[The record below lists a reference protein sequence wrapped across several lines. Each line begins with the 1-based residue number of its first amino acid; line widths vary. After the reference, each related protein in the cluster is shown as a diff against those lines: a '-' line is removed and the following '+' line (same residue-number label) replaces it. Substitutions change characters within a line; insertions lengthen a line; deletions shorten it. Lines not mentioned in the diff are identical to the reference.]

1 MRARAALAWALSI
14 CFWLAVWVVP
24 AHAQLRAASGADAGA
39 DVPADGT
46 ADGGPA
52 ARGLSEGGLADGG
65 LAEGTS
71 APTDPAEPPVSASA
85 AGTWRTAEHDT
96 LLGKPVRFVEVV
108 LQAPSRPDPE
118 HGRLIEGVA
127 LPPVRSVKLGEP
139 FTQATARRAME
150 EVLDTGDFADA
161 KVSAAPEADGVRV
174 IVEVVVRKIL
184 ADVFVLQVGGR
195 IDKEELLRDAEL
207 GKGKEISGDKLPF
220 YRKKIQA
227 HLERRGFPKAMVR
240 LQFSRDPQ
248 AKNLVSLVVTV
259 VAARA
264 NLAREVVFEF
274 VREDGK
280 PDHSQRSRLRSV
292 EKAVKAYSIEAKSV
306 LDEDKLEADDL
317 ELRTRLQAIGYFQAE
332 VHHEID
338 GIGESG
344 AVLHVRIALGPVYTL
359 RFEGNDHYDADAL
372 RGALGIAEES
382 DRSAVHLAGKLREFY
397 VQRGFLDAEV
407 EPKELGGKND
417 LVHTFWFRI
426 YEHDRIGVRTRHY
439 PCFSAAALAG
449 TKLDTAPRT
458 VRSIGTEIDSFL
470 EEELPGEDLLRSPR
484 PSGLAATIGGGTM
497 RQRDPL
503 DLDPSLTFAPET
515 YDRAVDHVRDL
526 YRADGYLEVE
536 VGPLTVI
543 RRRCKKSS
551 PPGECRTI
559 EPPTPDESAICAFD
573 ARGLPLPVP
582 APDPAETCVPD
593 PEHHVECERMVNL
606 RIPVKLGPRSILYEV
621 TFSGVREQRPQDLF
635 EAMKLQ
641 VGKPASTVKLEE
653 ARRKLL
659 EYYREQG
666 YAFAEAKFNLEFST
680 DHTRVRARFDVTE
693 SERVLVRGI
702 IVRGLERTDEALL
715 RRRVALEVCK
725 DQRTCEPYRSSLVRR
740 TEERIA
746 TLGVFASVSVG
757 LENPYLPEKWKN
769 VVIEVSER
777 VPQVTELRV
786 GFSSGQ
792 GIRLG
797 GEYGHRNIFGRAIS
811 FSLLAELSYLPT
823 FFITEFIRDPL
834 LEENFVNILGDPG
847 FGTRT
852 ATRITGSLQFPE
864 TGLGPL
870 FRGVL
875 DGVFVHDLQRDYYVR
890 KFAAIPSLAFT
901 PERRLRFSA
910 GQSFEFNS
918 VRIFQGGN
926 LENYLSGLA
935 QNGELTVDRAARLL
949 VPDGTSFAFAQK
961 VTAGWDR
968 RDNSLDATRGTFIG
982 TTLEHVDAFPVSEE
996 RGITAGIA
1004 RESHFLKVVQTI
1016 SGYIPIYKRL
1026 RLALSVRAGANVQI
1040 TRDSVTYPDRLFF
1053 LGGADSMRAWYQTTF
1068 MPQDDAD
1075 QVYADRDK
1083 PSTIANPNA
1092 GQPNQPDTLPNPD
1105 KFTERSRPVR
1115 GGNLLFNPRAE
1126 LRIPLSGAIET
1137 VGFLDLGNLWT
1148 DIAYPFEKREFPM
1161 RYAVGTGLRLQTPVF
1176 PIVFDVG
1183 FNPSRRYFERS
1194 WAFNFA
1200 IGLF

>member
-1 MRARAALAWALSI
+1 MRARAALAWALSLL
-14 CFWLAVWVVP
+14 FFLAAWVFPVR
-24 AHAQLRAASGADAGA
+24 AQTRLPEMADAGS
-39 DVPADGT
+39 D
-46 ADGGPA
+46 
-52 ARGLSEGGLADGG
+52 
-65 LAEGTS
+65 AETS
-71 APTDPAEPPVSASA
+71 APVTIAPPSKVATA
-85 AGTWRTAEHDT
+85 TWRTPEHDA

-108 LQAPSRPDPE
+108 LLAPSPPDPE
-118 HGRLIEGVA
+118 HAGLILGVP
-127 LPPVRSVKLGEP
+127 LPKVQSVKLGEP
-139 FTQATARRAME
+139 FTQAAARRAME
-150 EVLDTGDFADA
+150 EVLESGDFADA
-161 KVSAAPEADGVRV
+161 KVSAASEGDGVRV
-174 IVEVVVRKIL
+174 VVEVVIRKIL
-184 ADVFVLQVGGR
+184 SDVSVVQLGGR

-227 HLERRGFPKAMVR
+227 HLERRGFPKTIIALHFTPDAQKRNVVG
-240 LQFSRDPQ
+240 
-248 AKNLVSLVVTV
+248 LVITV
-259 VAARA
+259 VAAKA
-264 NLAREVVFEF
+264 NVTREVSFDF
-274 VREDGK
+274 VREDGR
-280 PDHSQRSRLRSV
+280 PDTSQRGRLRAV
-292 EKAVKAYSIEAKSV
+292 DKAVKAYTFKPKSV

-317 ELRTRLQAIGYFQAE
+317 ELKTRLQAIGYFRAE
-332 VHHEID
+332 VTHLVD
-338 GIGESG
+338 GFTETG
-344 AVLHVRIALGPVYTL
+344 AVLHVRVVLGPLFTL

-372 RGALGIAEES
+372 RGALGIADES
-382 DRSAVHLAGKLREFY
+382 DRSAIHLAGKTREFY

-407 EPKELGGKND
+407 EATELGGKDD
-417 LVHTFWFRI
+417 LVHTYAFRV
-426 YEHDRIGVRTRHY
+426 YEHDRVGVRTRRY
-439 PCFSAAALAG
+439 PCFSSAALNG
-449 TKLDTAPRT
+449 VKLETAPRT
-458 VRSIGTEIDSFL
+458 VSSIGNEIDSFL

-484 PSGLAATIGGGTM
+484 PSGLGATIGGGPM

-515 YDRAVDHVRDL
+515 YGRAVDHVRDL

-536 VGPLTVI
+536 VGPLSVV
-543 RRRCKKSS
+543 RRRCKKNS
-551 PPGECRTI
+551 PPGECVTI
-559 EPPTPDESAICAFD
+559 EPPKVDERAICAFD
-573 ARGLPLPVP
+573 PRGLPLPVP
-582 APDPAETCVPD
+582 EPDPAENCVSD
-593 PEHHVECERMVNL
+593 PEHHVECERFVDL

-635 EAMKLQ
+635 EAMQLQ

-659 EYYREQG
+659 DYYREQG
-666 YAFAEAKFNLEFST
+666 FAFAEAKFVLEFST

-693 SERVLVRGI
+693 SERVLVRRI
-702 IVRGLERTDEALL
+702 VVRGLERTNEGLV
-715 RRRVALEVCK
+715 RRRVALEICN
-725 DQRTCEPYRSSLVRR
+725 DERTCEPYRSSLVRR
-740 TEERIA
+740 TEERIG
-746 TLGVFASVSVG
+746 TLGVFSSVSVG

-769 VVIEVSER
+769 VIIEVAER

-811 FSLLAELSYLPT
+811 FSLLAELSYLPS
-823 FFITEFIRDPL
+823 FFITEFIRDPV

-847 FGTRT
+847 FDKRT

-901 PERRLRFSA
+901 PERRLRLSA
-910 GQSFEFNS
+910 GQSIEFNS

-926 LENYLSGLA
+926 LDNYLSGLA

-949 VPDGTSFAFAQK
+949 VPDGTSVAFAQK

-968 RDNSLDATRGTFIG
+968 RDNSLDATRGTFVG
-982 TTLEHVDAFPVSEE
+982 TTVEHVDAFPVSEE
-996 RGITAGIA
+996 RGITAQLA
-1004 RESHFLKVVQTI
+1004 RESHFIKVVQTV

-1026 RLALSVRAGANVQI
+1026 RLALSVRAGANLQI

-1092 GQPNQPDTLPNPD
+1092 GQPGEPETIRNPD
-1105 KFTERSRPVR
+1105 KFTETSRPVR

-1126 LRIPLSGAIET
+1126 LRIPVSGAIET

-1148 DIAYPFEKREFPM
+1148 DIAYPFEKREFPL

-1176 PIVFDVG
+1176 PIVFDIG